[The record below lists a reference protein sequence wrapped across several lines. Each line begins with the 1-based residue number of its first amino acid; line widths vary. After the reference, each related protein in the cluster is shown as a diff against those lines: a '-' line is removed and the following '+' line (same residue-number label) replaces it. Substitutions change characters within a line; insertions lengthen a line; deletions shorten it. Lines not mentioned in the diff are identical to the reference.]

1 MQKNNFR
8 RDKIIDERLMNYIQ
22 FVNISD
28 RNKEIVVAYVN
39 GSTYTELAEKYGV
52 ATNRIA
58 QIIRQYIFHARIY
71 KIENEQK
78 SDTN

>member
-39 GSTYTELAEKYGV
+39 GSTYKELAEKYGV
-52 ATNRIA
+52 STNRIA
-58 QIIRQYIFHARIY
+58 QIVRQYIFHVRIY
-71 KIENEQK
+71 KIENE
-78 SDTN
+78 

>member
-8 RDKIIDERLMNYIQ
+8 RDKIIDEQLINYIQ
-22 FVNISD
+22 FVDMSS

-39 GSTYTELAEKYGV
+39 GSTYKKLAEKYDISI
-52 ATNRIA
+52 NRIP

-71 KIENEQK
+71 KIENE
-78 SDTN
+78 

>member
-8 RDKIIDERLMNYIQ
+8 RDKIIDEQLINYIQ
-22 FVNISD
+22 FVDMSS

-39 GSTYTELAEKYGV
+39 GSTYKELAEKYDISI
-52 ATNRIA
+52 NRIA

-71 KIENEQK
+71 KIENE
-78 SDTN
+78 

>member
-39 GSTYTELAEKYGV
+39 GSTYKELAENMAY
-52 ATNRIA
+52 
-58 QIIRQYIFHARIY
+58 QL
-71 KIENEQK
+71 IE
-78 SDTN
+78 